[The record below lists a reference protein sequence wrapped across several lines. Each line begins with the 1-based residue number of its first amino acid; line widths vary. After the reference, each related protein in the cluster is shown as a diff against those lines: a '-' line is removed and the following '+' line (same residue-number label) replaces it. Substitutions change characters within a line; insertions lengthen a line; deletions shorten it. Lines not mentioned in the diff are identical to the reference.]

1 MTKYRFGTA
10 SVFLPLILLIGIL
23 GCSGP
28 KVVPGMT
35 ELIDN
40 FQDQTRR
47 GTVLSKYSAPGIV
60 PEELAVCESMSTPLI
75 TKTEE
80 KEGTIYYT
88 LESRVEKCEQSPAA
102 VGTTRIFAIGWK
114 NGKIEK
120 FVWGGPKGGK
130 VEY

>member
-1 MTKYRFGTA
+1 MVKYRFGTA
-10 SVFLPLILLIGIL
+10 TIFLGLVLLVGIL
-23 GCSGP
+23 GCS
-28 KVVPGMT
+28 KSRDVPEMKDV
-35 ELIDN
+35 IDN
-40 FQDQTRR
+40 FTDQAKRAE
-47 GTVLSKYSAPGIV
+47 VLKKYASPGVV
-60 PEELAVCESMSTPLI
+60 PEELAVCESMSKPVI

-80 KEGTIYYT
+80 KEGTVYYT
-88 LESRVEKCEQSPAA
+88 LESNVEKCEQSPAA